1 MHSFRAFLK
10 RSCSKELVKI
20 WEKCFA
26 VREKFQICKPFF
38 EVFCNSFFQRHLTQG
53 KILVQANTEFTITLS
68 VVYWAWFVCLM
79 VFSTMKIIAAE
90 ARFTKLKNAVNRNII
105 EKCNIIWK
113 LWLQSS
119 GFNDMLMYS
128 LLFLNYVE
136 LET

>member
-1 MHSFRAFLK
+1 
-10 RSCSKELVKI
+10 
-20 WEKCFA
+20 
-26 VREKFQICKPFF
+26 
-38 EVFCNSFFQRHLTQG
+38 
-53 KILVQANTEFTITLS
+53 
-68 VVYWAWFVCLM
+68 M

-119 GFNDMLMYS
+119 GYNDMLMYL